1 MIIKQNMEKN
11 YEVRRDGTVLT
22 VVLDEELAV
31 DNAPTLLEELTLYK
45 DKGVE
50 KLVFDATKLTYLS
63 SSGVRVI
70 FYCKKYLSDNLEIV
84 FVNCNKEVLDVLD
97 LVGIRP
103 HITFV
108 QQ

>member
-1 MIIKQNMEKN
+1 MEKD

>member
-1 MIIKQNMEKN
+1 MEKD

-22 VVLDEELAV
+22 VVLGEELAV

-45 DKGVE
+45 DQGVE

>member
-1 MIIKQNMEKN
+1 MKKD

-22 VVLDEELAV
+22 VVLGEELAV
-31 DNAPTLLEELTLYK
+31 ANAPVLLEELMLYK
-45 DKGVE
+45 DQDVE
-50 KLVFDATKLTYLS
+50 KLVFDATQLTYLS

-84 FVNCNKEVLDVLD
+84 FVNCNKDVLDVLD

-103 HITFV
+103 HITFI